1 MTVKEIPVNI
11 HCIEYR
17 QQSNDPDYG
26 SCLYARF
33 YLNCDKYEMTIISDC
48 GNYGYKWVETPD
60 SESFLK
66 LVSRMD
72 GGYLLN
78 KLYGQPDI
86 LDFEKTKEHLIEDFS
101 YNSDNEE
108 KEKFI
113 QILNELEYEPDNE
126 NDFINLVENECEYND
141 LSIDTETIYYSIEKT
156 YPSNILK
163 IIEIFEQNI
172 QPFVKQ
178 LL

>member
-11 HCIEYR
+11 RCIEYR
-17 QQSNDPDYG
+17 QQSNDPNYG

-33 YLNCDKYEMTIISDC
+33 YLNCDKYEMTIVSDC

-78 KLYGQPDI
+78 KLYGQPNI
-86 LDFEKTKEHLIEDFS
+86 LDFEKTKERLIEDFS
-101 YNSDNEE
+101 TVLMKRKKNLY
-108 KEKFI
+108 KF
-113 QILNELEYEPDNE
+113 LMNWNM
-126 NDFINLVENECEYND
+126 NLIMRTI
-141 LSIDTETIYYSIEKT
+141 LSIWLKMNV
-156 YPSNILK
+156 NIM
-163 IIEIFEQNI
+163 I
-172 QPFVKQ
+172 
-178 LL
+178 